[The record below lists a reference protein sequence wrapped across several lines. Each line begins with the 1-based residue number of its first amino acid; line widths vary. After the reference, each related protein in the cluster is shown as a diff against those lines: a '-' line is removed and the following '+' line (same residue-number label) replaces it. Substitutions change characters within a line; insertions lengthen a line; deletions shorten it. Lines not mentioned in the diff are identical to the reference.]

1 MDIRRIFL
9 IVLDSFGIGEMPDAD
24 LYGDAGSN
32 TLTAVEQSDKLWIPN
47 LTRLGLFNIDGT
59 NPQKRVSVPQ
69 AAVVRLAERSRGK
82 DTTTG
87 HWEIAG
93 IVTDKPFPTYPQ
105 GFPEIIIREF
115 ENRTGHKTICNKP
128 YSGTKVIQDYGRAHL
143 DTGALI
149 VYTSG
154 DSVFQIAAHE
164 KIISIEQLYEYCK
177 IAREILQGEHAVGR
191 VIARPFTGEFPNF
204 RRTENRRDFS
214 LAPPEDMLLNH
225 LSSRGLDVISV
236 GKIND
241 IFCGCGITQKYLTH
255 NNKEGMEKT
264 SVLLKTDFYGLCF
277 VNLVDFD
284 MLYGHRNDV
293 NGYAVALS
301 EFDAWLGENLEK
313 LKPED
318 ILLITADHG
327 CDPATPSTD
336 HSREYTPLL
345 IYGDRVRPANL
356 GTREGFCDIAKTVEE
371 IFNISS
377 GIQGKS
383 FMQEIL

>member
-1 MDIRRIFL
+1 M
-9 IVLDSFGIGEMPDAD
+9 
-24 LYGDAGSN
+24 
-32 TLTAVEQSDKLWIPN
+32 
-47 LTRLGLFNIDGT
+47 
-59 NPQKRVSVPQ
+59 
-69 AAVVRLAERSRGK
+69 
-82 DTTTG
+82 
-87 HWEIAG
+87 
-93 IVTDKPFPTYPQ
+93 
-105 GFPEIIIREF
+105 
-115 ENRTGHKTICNKP
+115 
-128 YSGTKVIQDYGRAHL
+128 
-143 DTGALI
+143 
-149 VYTSG
+149 
-154 DSVFQIAAHE
+154 
-164 KIISIEQLYEYCK
+164 
-177 IAREILQGEHAVGR
+177 GR

-204 RRTENRRDFS
+204 QRTENRRDFS

-225 LSSRGLDVISV
+225 LSSHGLDVISV